1 MKLIHQTSLQ
11 TQQNRI
17 ILLNTPQAITQFDL
31 PSDAQSY
38 LQAKLSDK
46 ATVVALNLYTHQLFF
61 VYLADKPQNYYLS
74 EKARSLGYEVYQLLK
89 KEKIYNIQ
97 VQSLENEGFTLNF
110 LEGLYLS
117 SYQFL
122 KYKTE
127 KDEGQTL
134 EVQVHAAGIAQ
145 TQLTELAQ
153 LCQAVFEVRDLV
165 NEPVLYL
172 TAEKFSEEIQRMGNE
187 AGFSVEVLHKN
198 KIEALGMTGLLTV
211 NKGSIDPPTFNILE
225 YKPANAQNTQPF
237 VLVGKGVVYDTGGL
251 SLKPTPDG
259 MDYMKCDMAGAGAVV
274 GAMYAVA
281 KNNLPLYVIG
291 LIPATDNRPGGN
303 AITPGD
309 IIKMMNGKTVE
320 IRNTDAEGRLIL
332 ADALCYASRYQP
344 QLTID
349 LATLTGS
356 AARAIGYEGAVLVGN
371 ADEISKNKLKK
382 AGEAVFERL
391 AELPFWDEYEEHIK
405 SDIAD
410 INNLGRAEAGAITAG
425 RFLQHFTDYPWLH
438 IDLAAPAFLK
448 SPDKYRSKGG
458 TAYGVRLLYQ
468 FLKNQIQDL

>member
-1 MKLIHQTSLQ
+1 
-11 TQQNRI
+11 
-17 ILLNTPQAITQFDL
+17 
-31 PSDAQSY
+31 
-38 LQAKLSDK
+38 
-46 ATVVALNLYTHQLFF
+46 
-61 VYLADKPQNYYLS
+61 
-74 EKARSLGYEVYQLLK
+74 
-89 KEKIYNIQ
+89 
-97 VQSLENEGFTLNF
+97 
-110 LEGLYLS
+110 
-117 SYQFL
+117 L

-127 KDEGQTL
+127 KEEDLLQEILVSSSAVSQ
-134 EVQVHAAGIAQ
+134 A
-145 TQLTELAQ
+145 QLTEIEQ
-153 LCQAVFEVRDLV
+153 VSEAVFQVRTLV

-172 TAEKFSEEIQRMGNE
+172 NAEKFSEEIQRLGNE
-187 AGFSVEVLHKN
+187 ANFSVEVLHKN

-211 NKGSIDPPTFNILE
+211 NKGSIDPPTFTILTH
-225 YKPANAQNTQPF
+225 KPANALNEKPF
-237 VLVGKGVVYDTGGL
+237 ILVGKGVVYDTGGL

-274 GAMYAVA
+274 GAIYAAA

-291 LIPATDNRPGGN
+291 LIPATDNRPSGN

-320 IRNTDAEGRLIL
+320 VRNTDAEGRLIL

-356 AARAIGYEGAVLVGN
+356 AVRAIGYEGAVLVGN
-371 ADEISKNKLKK
+371 AEDKVKNMLKQ
-382 AGEAVFERL
+382 AGESVFERL

-410 INNLGRAEAGAITAG
+410 LNNLGRGEAGSITAG

-438 IDLAAPAFLK
+438 IDLAGPAFLK
-448 SPDKYRSKGG
+448 AQDKYRTKGG
-458 TAYGVRLLYQ
+458 TGFGVRLLYA
-468 FLKNQIQDL
+468 FLKQQADNQ

>member
-1 MKLIHQTSLQ
+1 MKLISQAELNP
-11 TQQNRI
+11 QQNTI
-17 ILLNTPQAITQFDL
+17 ILLAQPEQISQLDL
-31 PSDAQSY
+31 PAPAEAY
-38 LQAKLSDK
+38 LQKKLTEK
-46 ATVVALNLYTHQLFF
+46 ASLIPLNLFSHQLFL
-61 VYLADKPQNYYLS
+61 VHLADKPSNYYLS
-74 EKARSLGYEVYQLLK
+74 EKARNLGFEVYQILK
-89 KEKIYNIQ
+89 KEKINSIQ
-97 VQSLENEGFTLNF
+97 VQSFENEEFTLSF

-117 SYQFL
+117 TYQFL

-127 KDEGQTL
+127 KESPPLQEIWL
-134 EVQVHAAGIAQ
+134 ASSLVSQA
-145 TQLTELAQ
+145 QLTEIEQ
-153 LCQAVFEVRDLV
+153 VSEAVFQVRTLV

-172 TAEKFSEEIQRMGNE
+172 NAEKFSEEIQRLGNE
-187 AGFSVEVLHKN
+187 AGFAVDVLHKT

-211 NKGSIDPPTFNILE
+211 NKGSIDPPTFTILTH
-225 YKPANAQNTQPF
+225 KPAQAPNEKPF

-274 GAMYAVA
+274 GAMYAAA

-291 LIPATDNRPGGN
+291 LIPATDNRPGAN

-309 IIKMMNGKTVE
+309 VIKMMNGKTVE

-356 AARAIGYEGAVLVGN
+356 AVRAIGYEGAVLVGN
-371 ADEISKNKLKK
+371 AEDKVKSMLKQ
-382 AGEAVFERL
+382 AGESVFERL

-410 INNLGRAEAGAITAG
+410 LNNLGRGEAGSITAG

-438 IDLAAPAFLK
+438 IDLAGPAFLK
-448 SPDKYRSKGG
+448 AQDKYRTKGG
-458 TAYGVRLLYQ
+458 TGFGVRLLYA
-468 FLKNQIQDL
+468 FLKQQANKK